1 MLPHNV
7 LCTAA
12 ESSLCA
18 PAQHRLAEVSLGGQY
33 LETLGEL
40 LMHLGYRNIL
50 YAKIN
55 DIKYI
60 ERDWDS
66 TEILLYY
73 TIAVH

>member
-18 PAQHRLAEVSLGGQY
+18 PAQHRLAEVSLGDQC

-40 LMHLGYRNIL
+40 LMHLGHRNVL
-50 YAKIN
+50 YTKIN
-55 DIKYI
+55 HIKYT
-60 ERDWDS
+60 ERDWNS
-66 TEILLYY
+66 TEIVLYY
-73 TIAVH
+73 TISVH